1 MILAITQARMG
12 SSRFPQKI
20 LKISC
25 YGKSLLQHHI
35 ERLKKSKLIDE
46 FCLATTQEEGADAIV
61 DVARKTNIP
70 FYQGST
76 NDVLDRFYQAV
87 QSQKSRPEYIVR
99 VTSDCPLIDSHIIDD
114 VVEAMKKYACDYASN
129 TIFPTFPDG
138 QDVEVFTYK
147 SLGTAWKEAKTT
159 YQREHVTPYIYEN
172 SNLKNGNLFSAIN
185 VKNSEDY
192 SSFRL
197 TLDYLEDYTLINQ
210 LFEQCGENISWFGCV
225 EFMKRHPELGKANI
239 MHKRNKS
246 LL

>member
-1 MILAITQARMG
+1 MG
-12 SSRFPQKI
+12 SKRFPKKV

-46 FCLATTQEEGADAIV
+46 FCLATTKEEGVDAIL
-61 DVARKTNIP
+61 DIAKKTNTM

-76 NDVLDRFYQAV
+76 NDVLDRFYQTV
-87 QSQKSRPEYIVR
+87 QFQRIRPEYIVR
-99 VTSDCPLIDSHIIDD
+99 VTSDCPLIDFRMVDD
-114 VVEAMKKYACDYASN
+114 VIVEMKKCSCDYVSN

-147 SLGTAWKEAKTT
+147 SLETAWKEAKEG

-172 SNLKNGNLFSAIN
+172 SNLKSGNLFSAIN
-185 VKNSEDY
+185 MKSSEDY

-197 TLDYLEDYTLINQ
+197 TLDYPEDYILINKLLQ
-210 LFEQCGENISWFGCV
+210 ECGGDASWSSYI
-225 EFMKRHPELGKANI
+225 EFIERNLEFKEINI
-239 MHKRNKS
+239 MHKRNKK